1 MSGLTIEVTINEADR
16 AETKHGPNVVR
27 FVGKL
32 REMAVRVALALLRT
46 RYLIQAQPLSLLSG
60 PEKRFEIKKWQ
71 AITGYRLFVETGTF
85 LGQTT
90 VEMADVF
97 DHCWTVEIDKKL
109 YEEALSRFHP
119 HSNITAILGSS
130 GDHMEGILEGIDSP
144 AIFWLDGH
152 YSSHDTGR
160 ADIDTPILR
169 ELDLIL
175 KHPIKNHVILVD
187 DARDFLGINGYPTIS
202 QLRRFVRSRS
212 PYRVRIS
219 NDIIHLVNEAL

>member
-1 MSGLTIEVTINEADR
+1 MALMEVSIHERDSVA
-16 AETKHGPNVVR
+16 AEDDPNVVR

-32 REMAVRVALALLRT
+32 REMAVRVALVILRT

-60 PEKRFEIKKWQ
+60 QEKRFEIKKWQ
-71 AITGYRLFVETGTF
+71 TITGYRLFVETGTF

-90 VEMADVF
+90 IEMADVF
-97 DHCWTVEIDKKL
+97 EHCWTVEIDEKL
-109 YEEALSRFHP
+109 YEEALSRFRSR
-119 HSNITAILGSS
+119 SNITAICGSS
-130 GDHMEGILEGIDSP
+130 GDHMASILESIDSP

-169 ELDLIL
+169 ELDQIL
-175 KHPIKNHVILVD
+175 NHPIKDHVILID

-202 QLRRFVRSRS
+202 GLRRFVRTRS
-212 PYRVRIS
+212 PYRVRLS
-219 NDIIHLVNEAL
+219 NDIIHLVNDAL

>member
-1 MSGLTIEVTINEADR
+1 MIGSLRLGAI
-16 AETKHGPNVVR
+16 R
-27 FVGKL
+27 F
-32 REMAVRVALALLRT
+32 ALALLRV
-46 RYLIQAQPLSLLSG
+46 RYLVQAQPLSLLSG
-60 PEKRFEIKKWQ
+60 PEKRYEIKKWQ

-90 VEMADVF
+90 IEMADVF
-97 DHCWTVEIDKKL
+97 EHCWTVEIDQKL
-109 YEEALSRFHP
+109 YEGALSRFES

-130 GDHMEGILEGIDSP
+130 GDHMASILEDVDSP

-160 ADIDTPILR
+160 GDTDTPILQ
-169 ELDLIL
+169 ELDQIL
-175 KHPIKNHVILVD
+175 DHPIKNHVILID

-202 QLRRFVRSRS
+202 RLRRFVRSRS
-212 PYRVRIS
+212 PYRVRLS